1 MKGLGVVRAHAKIVL
16 ASVSVLLV
24 AVSLQITSARILAA
38 PVTSRPSTSVGA
50 TAASVPA
57 RATSTTQHRSESTA
71 PAVKA
76 PIAEAATVPIAGKGM
91 WIWLYGQVEGGNA
104 RRIIAKAKRL
114 GLTHIFVRS
123 SSTTDGLKYLKDIDH
138 IVPLAHAAGIKVIA
152 WDFVTL
158 RDPPA
163 DVRRLV
169 AVLDHRTRDGQQ
181 VDGLAVDLETPSEGV
196 HLTAKAARY
205 LAGRLHQLRPNRFRV
220 LVPPRPSQWTTK
232 FYPYDIIR
240 NFDAVAPMD
249 YWIDV
254 DPVGLARYSV
264 SYLKRFGKPVA
275 PIGQAYDA
283 AVDGGPKGAPS
294 GNTLIAFAAAA
305 RAAGAVGVSFWSWQ
319 HASPDEFHGIWKIDF
334 PILSR

>member
-1 MKGLGVVRAHAKIVL
+1 MKGLGGVRAHVKIAL
-16 ASVSVLLV
+16 ASVSVLIV
-24 AVSLQITSARILAA
+24 AASLQITSARILAS
-38 PVTSRPSTSVGA
+38 PVRVRPTLSDEAARTSVAA
-50 TAASVPA
+50 TAASMAPPHASPA
-57 RATSTTQHRSESTA
+57 RRAAS
-71 PAVKA
+71 A
-76 PIAEAATVPIAGKGM
+76 PIAQAAQLPIAGKGM
-91 WIWLYGQVEGGNA
+91 WIWLYNQVEGGNA
-104 RRIIAKAKRL
+104 HRIVAKAKKL

-123 SSTTDGLKYLKDIDH
+123 SSTTDGLKYLPDIDH
-138 IVPLAHAAGIKVIA
+138 ILPVAHAAGIKVIA
-152 WDFVTL
+152 WDFVML

-163 DVRRLV
+163 DVRRLM
-169 AVLDHRTRDGQQ
+169 AVLDHRTRQGQQ
-181 VDGLAVDLETPSEGV
+181 VDGIAVDLETPSEGV

-205 LAGRLHQLRPNRFRV
+205 LAGRLHQLRRNRFRV

-264 SYLKRFGKPVA
+264 SYLKQFGKPIA

-294 GNTLIAFAAAA
+294 GTTLIAFAAAA